1 VAYVVRRCLL
11 VIPTL
16 LGISFLAF
24 AMANLAPGD
33 PATEFLRRITDRQP
47 TPEEVRQVREELSLD
62 KSIVEQYGAWVGR
75 AVQGDLG
82 VSYSTRRPVTS
93 ELGHRIPFTLQLT
106 VLAAGLALL
115 IALPLGIV
123 SALYR
128 NRLVD
133 QVARLT
139 SLAGASMPSFWLGLS
154 LIVLFAVRLSMV
166 PVAGRGGFD
175 SYILPVV
182 TLAVAPAAVLSRFT
196 RSTMLEILDDDYMRT
211 AKAKGLTAWRAVM
224 NHGLRNALVPL
235 LTAFSISLGHLL
247 SGAVIVETIFVW
259 PGVGKLGLDAIQQ
272 RDYPM
277 LQGFVLYAGA
287 AFAAINLLVDLAY
300 GVIDPRIAAAGR
312 GSGSADS

>member
-1 VAYVVRRCLL
+1 MAYVLRRCLL

-33 PATEFLRRITDRQP
+33 PATEFLRRISDRQP
-47 TPEEVRQVREELSLD
+47 TPEEVRQVREELRLD
-62 KSIVEQYGAWVGR
+62 RSIVEQYVAWVGR
-75 AVQGDLG
+75 AARGDLG
-82 VSYSTRRPVTS
+82 ISYSTRRPVTT

-133 QVARLT
+133 QLARLT

-166 PVAGRGGFD
+166 PVAGRGGLD

-211 AKAKGLTAWRAVM
+211 AHAKGLTPWRAVIH
-224 NHGLRNALVPL
+224 HGLRNALVPL

-287 AFAAINLLVDLAY
+287 AFAGINLLVDLAY
-300 GVIDPRIAAAGR
+300 GAIDPRIASAGR
-312 GSGSADS
+312 GTGGAE

>member
-1 VAYVVRRCLL
+1 MAYVLRRCLL

-33 PATEFLRRITDRQP
+33 PAVEFLRRISDRQP
-47 TPEEVRQVREELSLD
+47 TPEEVRQVREELRLD
-62 KSIVEQYGAWVGR
+62 RSIVEQYVAWVGR
-75 AVQGDLG
+75 AAQGDLG
-82 VSYSTRRPVTS
+82 ISYSTRRPVTT

-133 QVARLT
+133 QLARVT

-154 LIVLFAVRLSMV
+154 LIVLFAVRWSMV
-166 PVAGRGGFD
+166 PVAGRGGLD
-175 SYILPVV
+175 SYVLPVV

-211 AKAKGLTAWRAVM
+211 AHAKGLSAWRAVIT
-224 NHGLRNALVPL
+224 HGLRNALVPL

-300 GVIDPRIAAAGR
+300 GAIDPRIAAAGR
-312 GSGSADS
+312 GTGGTE

>member
-1 VAYVVRRCLL
+1 MAYVLRRCLL

-33 PATEFLRRITDRQP
+33 PATEFLRRISDRQP
-47 TPEEVRQVREELSLD
+47 TPEEVRQVREELRLD

-75 AVQGDLG
+75 AAQGDLG
-82 VSYSTRRPVTS
+82 ISYSTRRPVTT

-115 IALPLGIV
+115 IALPLGII

-133 QVARLT
+133 QVARIT

-166 PVAGRGGFD
+166 PVAGRGGFE

-211 AKAKGLTAWRAVM
+211 AHAKGLTAWRAVIT
-224 NHGLRNALVPL
+224 HGLRNALIPL

-300 GVIDPRIAAAGR
+300 GAIDPRVAAAGR
-312 GSGSADS
+312 GTGGAE

>member
-1 VAYVVRRCLL
+1 MAYVLRRCLL

-33 PATEFLRRITDRQP
+33 PAEQFIRRVSDRPP
-47 TPEEVRQVREELSLD
+47 TPEEIRQVREELGLNG
-62 KSIVEQYGAWVGR
+62 SIVEQYGSWVGR

-82 VSYSTRRPVTS
+82 TSYSTRRPVTT

-115 IALPLGIV
+115 IALPLGIA

-128 NRLVD
+128 NKLVD
-133 QVARLT
+133 QLARIT

-175 SYILPVV
+175 SYILPVA

-211 AKAKGLTAWRAVM
+211 AHAKGLTAWRAVV

-259 PGVGKLGLDAIQQ
+259 PGLGKLGLDAIQQ

-277 LQGFVLYAGA
+277 IQGFVLYAGA

-300 GVIDPRIAAAGR
+300 GAIDPRIAAAGR
-312 GSGSADS
+312 GAGGTGS

>member
-1 VAYVVRRCLL
+1 MAYALRRCLL

-33 PATEFLRRITDRQP
+33 PAVEFLRRISDRQP
-47 TPEEVRQVREELSLD
+47 TPEEVRQVREELRLD
-62 KSIVEQYGAWVGR
+62 ESIVEQYGAWVGR

-82 VSYSTRRPVTS
+82 ISYSTRRPVTT

-115 IALPLGIV
+115 IALPLGII

-154 LIVLFAVRLSMV
+154 LIVLFAVRWSMV

-211 AKAKGLTAWRAVM
+211 AHAKGLTTWRAVIT
-224 NHGLRNALVPL
+224 HGLRNALVPL
-235 LTAFSISLGHLL
+235 LTSFSISLGHLL

-300 GVIDPRIAAAGR
+300 GAIDPRIAAAGR
-312 GSGSADS
+312 GTGGAE

>member
-1 VAYVVRRCLL
+1 MAYVLRRCLL

-33 PATEFLRRITDRQP
+33 PAEEYIRRISDRPP
-47 TPEEVRQVREELSLD
+47 TPQEVRQVREELGLGGSL
-62 KSIVEQYGAWVGR
+62 VEQYGSWVGR

-82 VSYSTRRPVTS
+82 ISYSTRRPVTS
-93 ELGHRIPFTLQLT
+93 ELGHRIPFTIQLT
-106 VLAAGLALL
+106 VLAAGLALV

-133 QVARLT
+133 QVARVT

-196 RSTMLEILDDDYMRT
+196 RSTMLEILDDDYIRT
-211 AKAKGLTAWRAVM
+211 AHAKGLTAWRAVV

-277 LQGFVLYAGA
+277 IQGFVLYAGA

-300 GVIDPRIAAAGR
+300 GAIDPRIAAAGHGEGGT
-312 GSGSADS
+312 GS

>member
-1 VAYVVRRCLL
+1 MAYVLRRCLL

-33 PATEFLRRITDRQP
+33 PATEFLRRISDRQP
-47 TPEEVRQVREELSLD
+47 TPEEVRQVREELRLD
-62 KSIVEQYGAWVGR
+62 KSIVEQYGAWVRR
-75 AVQGDLG
+75 AAQGDLG
-82 VSYSTRRPVTS
+82 ISYSTRRPVTT

-115 IALPLGIV
+115 IALPLGII

-133 QVARLT
+133 QVARIT

-166 PVAGRGGFD
+166 PVAGRGGFE

-211 AKAKGLTAWRAVM
+211 AHAKGLTAWRAVIT
-224 NHGLRNALVPL
+224 HGLRNALIPL

-300 GVIDPRIAAAGR
+300 GAIDPRVAAAGR
-312 GSGSADS
+312 GTGGAE

>member
-1 VAYVVRRCLL
+1 VAYVLRRCLL

-16 LGISFLAF
+16 LGISLLAF

-33 PATEFLRRITDRQP
+33 PAEQFLRRISDRPP
-47 TPEEVRQVREELSLD
+47 TPQEVSALREELGLD
-62 KSIVEQYGAWVGR
+62 ESIVEQYVSWVGR

-82 VSYSTRRPVTS
+82 ISYSTRRPVTT

-133 QVARLT
+133 QAARIT

-154 LIVLFAVRLSMV
+154 LIVLFAVRLSLV
-166 PVAGRGGFD
+166 PVAGRGSLD

-196 RSTMLEILDDDYMRT
+196 RSTMLEILEDDYMRT
-211 AKAKGLTAWRAVM
+211 AKAKGLTAWRAVVG
-224 NHGLRNALVPL
+224 HGLRNALVPL

-259 PGVGKLGLDAIQQ
+259 PGVGKLGLDAIAQ

-300 GVIDPRIAAAGR
+300 GAIDPRIAAAGSAPG
-312 GSGSADS
+312 GSRS

>member
-1 VAYVVRRCLL
+1 VAYVLRRCLL

-33 PATEFLRRITDRQP
+33 PAVEFLRRISDRQP
-47 TPEEVRQVREELSLD
+47 TPEEVRQVRQELRLD

-75 AVQGDLG
+75 AAQGDLG
-82 VSYSTRRPVTS
+82 ISYSTRRPVTT

-133 QVARLT
+133 QLARLT

-154 LIVLFAVRLSMV
+154 LIVLFAVRWSMV

-211 AKAKGLTAWRAVM
+211 AHAKGLTAWRAVIT
-224 NHGLRNALVPL
+224 HGLRNALVPL

-287 AFAAINLLVDLAY
+287 AFAGINLLVDLAY
-300 GVIDPRIAAAGR
+300 GAIDPRIAAAGR
-312 GSGSADS
+312 GTGGAE

>member
-1 VAYVVRRCLL
+1 MAYALRRCLL

-33 PATEFLRRITDRQP
+33 PAVEFLRRISDRQP
-47 TPEEVRQVREELSLD
+47 TPEEVRQVREELRLD
-62 KSIVEQYGAWVGR
+62 ESIVEQYGAWVGR

-82 VSYSTRRPVTS
+82 ISYSTRRPVTT

-115 IALPLGIV
+115 IALPLGII

-154 LIVLFAVRLSMV
+154 LIVLFAVRWSMV

-211 AKAKGLTAWRAVM
+211 AHAKGLTPWRAVIT
-224 NHGLRNALVPL
+224 HGLRNALVPL

-300 GVIDPRIAAAGR
+300 GAIDPRIAAAGR
-312 GSGSADS
+312 GTGGAE

>member
-1 VAYVVRRCLL
+1 MAYVLRRCLL
-11 VIPTL
+11 VVPTL

-33 PATEFLRRITDRQP
+33 PAEQFIRRISERPP
-47 TPEEVRQVREELSLD
+47 TPEEIRQVREELGLGGSL
-62 KSIVEQYGAWVGR
+62 VEQYGNWVGR

-82 VSYSTRRPVTS
+82 ISYSTRRSVTS

-133 QVARLT
+133 QLARLT

-211 AKAKGLTAWRAVM
+211 AHAKGLTAWRAVV

-277 LQGFVLYAGA
+277 IQGFVLYAGA

-300 GVIDPRIAAAGR
+300 GAIDPRISTA
-312 GSGSADS
+312 GSGEGGTGS

>member
-1 VAYVVRRCLL
+1 MAYVLRRCLL

-33 PATEFLRRITDRQP
+33 PATEFLRRISDRQP
-47 TPEEVRQVREELSLD
+47 TPEEVRQVREELRLD
-62 KSIVEQYGAWVGR
+62 RSIVEQYVAWVGR
-75 AVQGDLG
+75 AAQGDLG
-82 VSYSTRRPVTS
+82 ISYSTRRPVTT

-133 QVARLT
+133 QLARVT

-154 LIVLFAVRLSMV
+154 LIVLFAVRWSMV
-166 PVAGRGGFD
+166 PVAGRGGLD
-175 SYILPVV
+175 SYVLPVV

-211 AKAKGLTAWRAVM
+211 AHAKGLSAWRAVIT
-224 NHGLRNALVPL
+224 HGLRNALVPL

-300 GVIDPRIAAAGR
+300 GAIDPRIAAAGR
-312 GSGSADS
+312 GTGGTE

>member
-1 VAYVVRRCLL
+1 MSYVLRRCLL

-33 PATEFLRRITDRQP
+33 PAVEFLRRISDRQP

-62 KSIVEQYGAWVGR
+62 KSIVEQYVAWTGR

-82 VSYSTRRPVTS
+82 ISYSTRRPVTT

-115 IALPLGIV
+115 IALPLGII

-154 LIVLFAVRLSMV
+154 LIVLFAVRWSMV

-211 AKAKGLTAWRAVM
+211 AHAKGLTAWRAVIT
-224 NHGLRNALVPL
+224 HGLRNALVPL

-300 GVIDPRIAAAGR
+300 GAIDPRIAAAGR
-312 GSGSADS
+312 GTGGAE

>member
-1 VAYVVRRCLL
+1 MAYVLRRCLL

-33 PATEFLRRITDRQP
+33 PATEFLRRISDRQP
-47 TPEEVRQVREELSLD
+47 TPEEVRQVREELRLD
-62 KSIVEQYGAWVGR
+62 ESIVEQYGAWVGR
-75 AVQGDLG
+75 AAQGDLG
-82 VSYSTRRPVTS
+82 ISYSTRRPVTT

-115 IALPLGIV
+115 IALPLGII

-133 QVARLT
+133 QVARIT

-166 PVAGRGGFD
+166 PVAGRGGFE

-211 AKAKGLTAWRAVM
+211 AHAKGLTAWRAVIS
-224 NHGLRNALVPL
+224 HGLRNALIPL

-300 GVIDPRIAAAGR
+300 GAIDPRVAAAGR
-312 GSGSADS
+312 GTGGAE

>member
-1 VAYVVRRCLL
+1 VAYVLRRCLL

-33 PATEFLRRITDRQP
+33 PATEFLRRISDRQP
-47 TPEEVRQVREELSLD
+47 TPEEVRQVREELRLD
-62 KSIVEQYGAWVGR
+62 RSIVEQYVAWVGR
-75 AVQGDLG
+75 AAQGDLG
-82 VSYSTRRPVTS
+82 ISYSTRRPVTT

-133 QVARLT
+133 QLARVT

-154 LIVLFAVRLSMV
+154 LIVLFAVRWSMV
-166 PVAGRGGFD
+166 PVAGRGGLD
-175 SYILPVV
+175 SYVLPVV

-211 AKAKGLTAWRAVM
+211 AHAKGLSAWRAVIT
-224 NHGLRNALVPL
+224 HGLRNALVPL

-300 GVIDPRIAAAGR
+300 GAIDPRIAAAGR
-312 GSGSADS
+312 GTGGTE

>member
-1 VAYVVRRCLL
+1 MAYALRRCLL

-33 PATEFLRRITDRQP
+33 PAVEFLRRISDRQP
-47 TPEEVRQVREELSLD
+47 TPEEVRQVREELRLD
-62 KSIVEQYGAWVGR
+62 ESIVEQYGAWVGR
-75 AVQGDLG
+75 AMQGDLG
-82 VSYSTRRPVTS
+82 ISYSTRRPVTT

-115 IALPLGIV
+115 IALPLGII

-154 LIVLFAVRLSMV
+154 LIVLFAVRWSMV

-211 AKAKGLTAWRAVM
+211 AHAKGLTPWRAVIT
-224 NHGLRNALVPL
+224 HGLRNALVPL

-300 GVIDPRIAAAGR
+300 GAIDPRIAAAGR
-312 GSGSADS
+312 GTGGAE

>member
-1 VAYVVRRCLL
+1 MAYVLRRCLL

-33 PATEFLRRITDRQP
+33 PAEEYIRRISDRPP
-47 TPEEVRQVREELSLD
+47 TPQEVRQVREEFGLGGSL
-62 KSIVEQYGAWVGR
+62 VEQYGSWAGR

-82 VSYSTRRPVTS
+82 ISYSTRRPVTS

-133 QVARLT
+133 QLARLT

-211 AKAKGLTAWRAVM
+211 AHAKGLTAWRAVV

-277 LQGFVLYAGA
+277 IQGFVLYAGA

-300 GVIDPRIAAAGR
+300 GAIDPRISTA
-312 GSGSADS
+312 GSGEGGTGS

>member
-1 VAYVVRRCLL
+1 MSYVLRRCLL

-33 PATEFLRRITDRQP
+33 PAVEFLRRISDRQP
-47 TPEEVRQVREELSLD
+47 TPEEVRQVREELRLD
-62 KSIVEQYGAWVGR
+62 RSIAEQYVAWTGR

-82 VSYSTRRPVTS
+82 ISYSTRRPVTT

-115 IALPLGIV
+115 IALPLGII

-128 NRLVD
+128 NRLLD
-133 QVARLT
+133 QLARVT

-154 LIVLFAVRLSMV
+154 LIVLFAVRWSMV

-211 AKAKGLTAWRAVM
+211 AHAKGLTAWRAVIT
-224 NHGLRNALVPL
+224 HGLRNALVPL

-300 GVIDPRIAAAGR
+300 GAIDPRIAAAGR
-312 GSGSADS
+312 GTGGAA